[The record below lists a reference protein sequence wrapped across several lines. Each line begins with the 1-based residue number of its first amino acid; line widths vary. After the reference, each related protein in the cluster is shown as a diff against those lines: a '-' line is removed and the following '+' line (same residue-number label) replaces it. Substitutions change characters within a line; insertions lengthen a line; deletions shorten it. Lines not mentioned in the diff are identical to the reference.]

1 MSGLSIKEMIDA
13 GVHFGHRSKYWNP
26 KMEPYI
32 YTTHKKLHI
41 INLEK
46 SSEHYNI
53 AAKYI
58 QKLISNNGKL
68 MFIGTKRAASEIVK
82 KYSDLTS
89 MPYVNNRWLGGLLTN
104 FNTIRKSIAKLEDLR
119 TKLKNQK
126 IYNLSKK
133 QIIDLKRDIERLEKN
148 LLGVQNLTKLPDAI
162 FVIDTRYERIAIQE
176 ANKLNIPV
184 IALVDS
190 NNSFDGVDYMIPAND
205 DAMSS
210 IDLFLRSISE
220 IIMESKPKKSTQVS
234 DANTDQK
241 KSIKAKKVV
250 KAPEQKKVSKA
261 SKDDSIKSSTD
272 KEKKVS
278 ESLQLVKQL
287 REITGAG
294 MLDCKKYLEK
304 TNNNLD
310 EAIKLFRSESGKKA
324 EKKGSRIAAEGIVN
338 FYENADSLLIL
349 ELNSETDFVAKDN
362 NFVSLAESIGTELL
376 TKNESEAKT
385 NIDEMINSAISKLGE
400 NIKLRR
406 FSKIDKKN
414 YVYAYSHNNKIVST
428 VELEVADDNLAK
440 DICMQIV
447 ASNPLSIDESSID
460 ETVLKSE
467 KDIYKKELDNLDKK
481 EDIKRN
487 ILEGK
492 MKKFINDNTLLNQ
505 PFVKDPSTSL
515 SKIIKNNHVLSF
527 NRYEV
532 GEGLEKKSEDF
543 AQEVYNQIS

>member
-1 MSGLSIKEMIDA
+1 MT
-13 GVHFGHRSKYWNP
+13 P
-26 KMEPYI
+26 
-32 YTTHKKLHI
+32 
-41 INLEK
+41 
-46 SSEHYNI
+46 
-53 AAKYI
+53 
-58 QKLISNNGKL
+58 SNHPL
-68 MFIGTKRAASEIVK
+68 
-82 KYSDLTS
+82 
-89 MPYVNNRWLGGLLTN
+89 
-104 FNTIRKSIAKLEDLR
+104 IRK
-119 TKLKNQK
+119 
-126 IYNLSKK
+126 
-133 QIIDLKRDIERLEKN
+133 
-148 LLGVQNLTKLPDAI
+148 
-162 FVIDTRYERIAIQE
+162 
-176 ANKLNIPV
+176 
-184 IALVDS
+184 
-190 NNSFDGVDYMIPAND
+190 
-205 DAMSS
+205 
-210 IDLFLRSISE
+210 
-220 IIMESKPKKSTQVS
+220 
-234 DANTDQK
+234 
-241 KSIKAKKVV
+241 
-250 KAPEQKKVSKA
+250 
-261 SKDDSIKSSTD
+261 
-272 KEKKVS
+272 KKVS